1 MYWDCTIWIQN
12 LMNLLIVICFLK
24 ILDRQKEAEQVGQCY
39 NVQLLVY
46 RNPFQRGTL
55 LPTALE
61 GM

>member
-1 MYWDCTIWIQN
+1 
-12 LMNLLIVICFLK
+12 MNLLIVIFFLK